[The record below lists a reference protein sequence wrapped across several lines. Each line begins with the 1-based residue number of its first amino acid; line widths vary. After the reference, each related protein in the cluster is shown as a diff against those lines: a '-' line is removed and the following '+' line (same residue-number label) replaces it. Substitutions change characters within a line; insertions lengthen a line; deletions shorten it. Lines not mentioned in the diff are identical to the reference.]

1 MKNPMI
7 ESSNIFRYGVIGLV
21 ISFAAVATGAVL
33 LGHGSVTTQAQGSGS
48 EFECSNATLRGSY
61 SFTSQGWVP
70 GGPPGSSLVPFATAN
85 RMSLDG
91 IGGIVNDTTVS
102 RNGEIGR
109 NVGKGSYSVGK
120 NCKGKMTF
128 DAPPGLPFKLEF
140 DIVVTHKGEGFDS
153 INTNGGAVVRSEG
166 KRIHHGL

>member
-1 MKNPMI
+1 MRNQLI
-7 ESSNIFRYGVIGLV
+7 EGSNFYRYLGLALL
-21 ISFAAVATGAVL
+21 ISLVAAATAAMLLCHESFITRAEGA
-33 LGHGSVTTQAQGSGS
+33 GS
-48 EFECSNATLRGSY
+48 EFECSNSTLRGSY

-70 GGPPGSSLVPFATAN
+70 NGPLGSSLVPFATAN

-109 NVGKGSYSVGK
+109 NVGKGSYSIGK

-140 DIVVTHKGEGFDS
+140 DIVVTNKGEGFDS
-153 INTNGGAVVRSEG
+153 INTNGGAVVKSEG